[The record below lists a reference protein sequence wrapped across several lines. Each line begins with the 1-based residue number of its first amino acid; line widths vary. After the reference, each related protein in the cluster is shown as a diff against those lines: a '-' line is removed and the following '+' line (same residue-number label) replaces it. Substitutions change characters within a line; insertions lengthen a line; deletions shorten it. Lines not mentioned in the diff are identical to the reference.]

1 MSARDAIPGRM
12 LSISVREC
20 RMFVERILLTC
31 RLPSGYVHGVREA
44 VFLSEGLG
52 LGGLRH
58 LLECHAT
65 LRMDG
70 FEHLR
75 VREKADGDLHV
86 DGAGLHAWILLPTV
100 VDLAVD
106 GARRLG
112 RAGVTVTGVA
122 SPAELGVASALA
134 RRQAAVIE
142 ARDGRLEARNA
153 PHPRTA
159 EQWDPILHR
168 ALRNGYAVEET
179 LWREVHRLANTALAP
194 DSVQSRRHA
203 GPVILRDDGTLQG
216 RVPQDDDFDMNMLKK
231 VNG

>member
-1 MSARDAIPGRM
+1 MSARDAIPGRL

-58 LLECHAT
+58 LLDCHAE

-70 FEHLR
+70 FERIR
-75 VREKADGDLHV
+75 VQEAAEGELLV
-86 DGAGLHAWILLPTV
+86 DGAGLHAWILLPTL

-106 GARRLG
+106 GARRQG
-112 RAGVTVTGVA
+112 RAVLRVTNAA
-122 SPAELGVASALA
+122 SPAELAVASALA
-134 RRQAAVIE
+134 TRQGAAIE
-142 ARDGRLEARNA
+142 VRDGRLEARNA
-153 PHPRTA
+153 PRPRRA
-159 EQWDPILHR
+159 EQWDPVLHR
-168 ALRNGYAVEET
+168 ALRNGYAVEEA

-194 DSVQSRRHA
+194 DSAQSRRHA
-203 GPVILRDDGTLQG
+203 GPVVLRDDGTIQG
-216 RVPQDDDFDMNMLKK
+216 RLPQDDDFDMNMLKK
-231 VNG
+231 VNE